1 MNKLKNFLQNEAVQ
15 KTIQSLVIAALTL
28 LFLWASTSCC
38 SLRAWHF
45 DTKTKIESETNYNQE
60 R

>member
-1 MNKLKNFLQNEAVQ
+1 MNKLKEFLKNEAVQ
-15 KTIQSLVIAALTL
+15 KAIQSLVTAALTL
-28 LFLWASTSCC
+28 LFLWSSIGCC

-45 DTKTKIESETNYNQE
+45 DTNTKIESETNYNQE